1 MARNYGI
8 PGRQAS
14 PVRADQEQPAK
25 SSHSERFKMILETL
39 GWFAFMLMMTAV
51 FITFGQDKIMAECED
66 DFDEEAAIEKLL
78 EDQIETAEEERMIE
92 ASIQSQIEAQDE
104 AAEEDR
110 LIEEQ
115 IQTQIEEEE
124 DFKDV

>member
-51 FITFGQDKIMAECED
+51 FITFG
-66 DFDEEAAIEKLL
+66 
-78 EDQIETAEEERMIE
+78 
-92 ASIQSQIEAQDE
+92 
-104 AAEEDR
+104 
-110 LIEEQ
+110 
-115 IQTQIEEEE
+115 
-124 DFKDV
+124 